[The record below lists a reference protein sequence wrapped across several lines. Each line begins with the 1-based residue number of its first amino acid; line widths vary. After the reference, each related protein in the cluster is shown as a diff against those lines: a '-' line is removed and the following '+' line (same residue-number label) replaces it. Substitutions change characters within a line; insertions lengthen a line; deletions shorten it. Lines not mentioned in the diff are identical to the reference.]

1 MMKKMEKI
9 IKKTTIK
16 AIIAT
21 QKRDLAKIL

>member
-16 AIIAT
+16 AIIAI

>member
-1 MMKKMEKI
+1 MKI
-9 IKKTTIK
+9 IKKTTME

>member
-1 MMKKMEKI
+1 MMKKKI
-9 IKKTTIK
+9 IKKTTMK